1 MRNRRYTSEE
11 PFSSE
16 YPTYK
21 LKRNLNK
28 SSKSMLAKKLTVR
41 EQNKFLRQRFR
52 ITNLKLK
59 MMSLKWKMILLLL
72 LEVKLVNLVNLVR
85 VVPVKVASAKVVL

>member
-21 LKRNLNK
+21 LKRNLSK
-28 SSKSMLAKKLTVR
+28 SSKSLLAKKLTMR
-41 EQNKFLRQRFR
+41 EQNKFLRQTFK
-52 ITNLKLK
+52 ITYLKFK
-59 MMSLKWKMILLLL
+59 MMSLKRNK
-72 LEVKLVNLVNLVR
+72 
-85 VVPVKVASAKVVL
+85 